1 MNNKVL
7 ELLDMWKNYIT
18 KLKEYHFEMEHLLNE
33 LEKYEDGV
41 DCEDFYNGMER
52 DLMWDNRMLSFR
64 LKKVKSHN
72 YLLDYSNTGD

>member
-1 MNNKVL
+1 
-7 ELLDMWKNYIT
+7 MWKSHIN
-18 KLKEYHFEMEHLLNE
+18 KLREYHFEMEHLLGE

-41 DCEDFYNGMER
+41 DCEEFYKDMER